1 VVLAVV
7 VAIAV
12 VILEVAQEAATLR
25 GHRTTTTTTT
35 TVAMGKRLIYQ
46 VCEKKGHIVVQ
57 CWYMF
62 DESCGSEKKIAA
74 TATHVVTPMGW
85 T

>member
-7 VAIAV
+7 VAIAA

-35 TVAMGKRLIYQ
+35 VAMGKRLIYQ
-46 VCEKKGHIVVQ
+46 VCEKEGHIVVQ

>member
-1 VVLAVV
+1 VVVLAVV
-7 VAIAV
+7 VAIAA

-25 GHRTTTTTTT
+25 GHRTTTTT